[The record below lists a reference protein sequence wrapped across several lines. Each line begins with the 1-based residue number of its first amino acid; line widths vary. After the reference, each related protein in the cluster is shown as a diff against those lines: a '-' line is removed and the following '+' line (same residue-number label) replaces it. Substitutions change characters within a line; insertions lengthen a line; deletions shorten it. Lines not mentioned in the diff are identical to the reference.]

1 MLTLRPTASF
11 TSFWGFAGYATYE
24 WILSSTGALTVLI
37 ANVENDV
44 QEGFS
49 SFARDHPELT
59 GYPLSFD
66 FIVCTE
72 RMRFLEHA
80 VIAHVKS
87 IDAMIVHVQPNTKT
101 DVIEASQATMNYI
114 FTLRRWVG
122 MIEPVLNQMERCQRL
137 LSERSDAKIWEDL
150 AAKSSAA
157 SSVDLHQLRM
167 KHDECLVGIENVIS
181 RAQMHLSLMLHSSN
195 LAESRATQ
203 ALAQQSRDLAELT
216 ALLAQQTSRDS
227 ASMIMIAAVTMFFLP
242 ATFVSSLFS
251 MRFFVFDQD
260 GSLKTSGMVW
270 IYPAVVVPLT
280 ASVFAT
286 WLAWIKLRPNKVQKK
301 VKTLGLNINRREEA
315 EKSGP

>member
-1 MLTLRPTASF
+1 MLASF

-24 WILSSTGALTVLI
+24 WTLSPSGALTVLI
-37 ANVENDV
+37 ANVEHDV
-44 QEGFS
+44 QEAFFV
-49 SFARDHPELT
+49 FAKDHPQMT
-59 GYPLSFD
+59 RHPLLFD

-122 MIEPVLNQMERCQRL
+122 MIEPVLDQMERCQRL

-150 AAKSSAA
+150 AAQSCAA
-157 SSVDLHQLRM
+157 ASVDLHQLRM
-167 KHDECLVGIENVIS
+167 KHNECLVGIENVIS
-181 RAQMHLSLMLHSSN
+181 RAQMHLNLMLHSSN

-203 ALAQQSRDLAELT
+203 ALAQQSRDLAEVT
-216 ALLAQQTSRDS
+216 TLLAQQTSRDS
-227 ASMIMIAAVTMFFLP
+227 ASMITIAAVTMFFLP

-251 MRFFVFDQD
+251 MGFFVFDQD
-260 GSLKTSGMVW
+260 GSLKISEMVW

-280 ASVFAT
+280 ASVFTT
-286 WLAWIKLRPNKVQKK
+286 WLAWIKLRPNKVQKE
-301 VKTLGLNINRREEA
+301 VKKLGLNIKRREEA
-315 EKSGP
+315 EKSEP